1 LEKLLCSSFPA
12 RGQITKE
19 TICYY
24 FTGYKFFFLIGN
36 KNFIEKT
43 EHCVHDGKHFEQ
55 EQDTDSY

>member
-1 LEKLLCSSFPA
+1 MAKSPRKLFAIS
-12 RGQITKE
+12 
-19 TICYY
+19 

-43 EHCVHDGKHFEQ
+43 ELRVHDGEHFEQ